1 MRVAKRTWHAAV
13 CAFILTVTVLL
24 VPFGC
29 LKAELATR
37 TMIGTPMTV
46 DAATLHRRAD
56 ETVDT
61 LCETLPPRLAL
72 PLRLLCAE
80 LLLMERWL

>member
-1 MRVAKRTWHAAV
+1 MTKRTWSRAA

-29 LKAELATR
+29 LKAELSTR
-37 TMIGTPMTV
+37 AMLGTPLTV
-46 DAATLHRRAD
+46 DAVALHRRVD

-72 PLRLLCAE
+72 PLLLLRAE
-80 LLLMERWL
+80 LTLMERWI